1 MTKQTTI
8 KITKEEMEQIRERKE
23 LEAIM
28 ADCELWEDVHYGD
41 YSGDYWD

>member
-8 KITKEEMEQIRERKE
+8 KITKKEMELYREQKE

-28 ADCELWEDVHYGD
+28 ADCDDWVDRHYGD
-41 YSGDYWD
+41 YCGDYWD